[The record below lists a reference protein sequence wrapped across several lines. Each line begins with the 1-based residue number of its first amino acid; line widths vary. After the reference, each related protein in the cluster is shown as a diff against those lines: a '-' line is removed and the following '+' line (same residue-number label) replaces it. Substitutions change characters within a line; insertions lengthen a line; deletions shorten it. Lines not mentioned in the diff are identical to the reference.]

1 MPVRDQ
7 YYFEEYV
14 SSESSESVMELEIE
28 PMNLDSQ
35 FVSLA
40 NHINW
45 TIFFHLCI
53 INNIISCDTTD

>member
-1 MPVRDQ
+1 MWDQ

-14 SSESSESVMELEIE
+14 TYESSELVMELKIE

-35 FVSLA
+35 FVALA

-53 INNIISCDTTD
+53 INNIISCDTTE